1 MAFYKVA
8 RWLLSILM
16 VFGLFGASAPVVYAA
31 GSGASSDA
39 NGIQLM
45 EKFDRKQ
52 AEKSDGVL
60 SVDDHR
66 KHEIMFYMGI
76 PLIILLLATGG
87 IGIAVGVYGKPLFMV
102 HIILAGL
109 TVTLA
114 IAHVIVGVAWFNPF

>member
-1 MAFYKVA
+1 MGFYKVV
-8 RWLLSILM
+8 RWLSSILL
-16 VFGLFGASAPVVYAA
+16 VCGLFVANAPLVHAA
-31 GSGASSDA
+31 GSGTSGDA

-45 EKFDRKQ
+45 EKFERKQ
-52 AEKSDGVL
+52 AEKSDGVMP
-60 SVDDHR
+60 VDDHG

-76 PLIILLLATGG
+76 PLIILLLVTGG

-114 IAHVIVGVAWFNPF
+114 IAHVIVGIAWFNPF

>member
-1 MAFYKVA
+1 MGFYKVT
-8 RWLLSILM
+8 RWLSTVLL
-16 VFGLFGASAPVVYAA
+16 VFGLFGASVPLLHA
-31 GSGASSDA
+31 ASSSASGDA

-52 AEKSDGVL
+52 AEKSDGVMPI
-60 SVDDHR
+60 DDHR
-66 KHEIMFYMGI
+66 KHEIMFYMGV

-114 IAHVIVGVAWFNPF
+114 IAHVIVGIAWFNPF